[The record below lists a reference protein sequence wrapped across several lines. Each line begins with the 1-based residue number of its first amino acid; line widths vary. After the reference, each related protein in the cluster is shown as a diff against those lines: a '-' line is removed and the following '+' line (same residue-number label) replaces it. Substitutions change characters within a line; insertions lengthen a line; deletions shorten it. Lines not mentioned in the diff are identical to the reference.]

1 MVVVYVRHL
10 VHPALDA
17 EFERD
22 GSPAGTVGHRGYES
36 AYRTAVIGRRR

>member
-1 MVVVYVRHL
+1 MVVVYVRDL

-22 GSPAGTVGHRGYES
+22 GRRPAPLGSGDTSP
-36 AYRTAVIGRRR
+36 RTGRP